1 MGIDVQVLC
10 QLAEYLSFQGE
21 HFLAVSYKRLGK
33 FQVDKDIKK
42 KDLYT
47 KAGIIF
53 VPVAKMGENGHV
65 TTGILLKACT
75 ALNYQIEDIMEFVPD
90 DE

>member
-1 MGIDVQVLC
+1 MGIDVQVLG

-21 HFLAVSYKRLGK
+21 HFLAFSYKRLEK

-47 KAGIIF
+47 KAGVSF
-53 VPVAKMGENGHV
+53 APVAKMGENGHV
-65 TTGILLKACT
+65 ITGILTKACT
-75 ALNYQIEDIMEFVPD
+75 ALELPS
-90 DE
+90 